1 MSKLRNYLHTTT
13 RREKILLFVF
23 FCILLVFAYIQ
34 FFVKPIEEKIY
45 AQETLKTED
54 PIRRYREEEVQKI
67 VEREKKELGAYGPV
81 KEVDRQLDQE
91 KDYTLHVFLEVETEK
106 DQLSSL
112 LKALKESTY
121 LQGQKLT
128 KEKGSYRLEVDLA
141 FPLNLDVTYW
151 PTPASPDKGPQEEV
165 KNVKEESQQGPV
177 QLSAKEAT
185 RSSEKP
191 NPAKKIE
198 NAEPKKIETK
208 PVEKPKVKEVVKKRE
223 ERKLKEVKPLPPAK
237 KKEEKKDLQAKTDLK
252 VREREKPSFQDF
264 QVYGEEESNL
274 ILRELEDGYEFSYF
288 SPDQAPSLYE
298 FSFQP
303 LPARNLGLEAKSG
316 RLGRV
321 YLLSLTE
328 DQVLQIYSYEE
339 ALEKNISTIGIYY
352 EPLEDQRADILHLW
366 VKP

>member
-34 FFVKPIEEKIY
+34 FLVKPLEEKIY
-45 AQETLKTED
+45 AQEILKTED
-54 PIRRYREEEVQKI
+54 PIRRYREEEVQEI
-67 VEREKKELGAYGPV
+67 LEREKDKLGAYGPV

-106 DQLSSL
+106 DQVSSF

-128 KEKGSYRLEVDLA
+128 KEKGNYRLEVDLA
-141 FPLNLDVTYW
+141 FPLNLDVAYW
-151 PTPASPDKGPQEEV
+151 PTPASPDQGPQEEV
-165 KNVKEESQQGPV
+165 KNVKAERQQEPV
-177 QLSAKEAT
+177 QLGDKEAP

-191 NPAKKIE
+191 NPAKKTE
-198 NAEPKKIETK
+198 KAGPKKITTK

-223 ERKLKEVKPLPPAK
+223 ERKLKEVTPLPPAK
-237 KKEEKKDLQAKTDLK
+237 KKEEKKDLQAKTAFK
-252 VREREKPSFQDF
+252 AKEKPSFQDF
-264 QVYGEEESNL
+264 QVYGAEESNL

-288 SPDQAPSLYE
+288 SPDQDSSLYE

-303 LPARNLGLEAKSG
+303 LPARNLGLEAKSD
-316 RLGRV
+316 RLGKV